1 MQNLPKGKIEK
12 KSIYVRSQSERC
24 RTINL
29 LSFQISAFFLDKNE
43 TIVLCFEK
51 CLDAILSENF
61 LCSGMHFSEKW
72 QSTFQNSFD
81 TKKKIIKFSG
91 SRPSFQ
97 ERNYRL
103 IYFFFRSDVLFCFIL
118 FLLAISVGY
127 MGNHCLTNAPKTS
140 EDSDAQEA
148 TSLILTAV
156 FVLGQASGS
165 FFSLFV
171 IRAI

>member
-12 KSIYVRSQSERC
+12 KSIYVRSSSERC

-29 LSFQISAFFLDKNE
+29 LSFQISVFFLDLNE

-81 TKKKIIKFSG
+81 TKKIIKFSG

-103 IYFFFRSDVLFCFIL
+103 ICFFLGPTFYFALYYFYWQYPW
-118 FLLAISVGY
+118 AIW
-127 MGNHCLTNAPKTS
+127 
-140 EDSDAQEA
+140 A
-148 TSLILTAV
+148 TIA
-156 FVLGQASGS
+156 
-165 FFSLFV
+165 
-171 IRAI
+171 

>member
-1 MQNLPKGKIEK
+1 MSILSNLSQMQNLPKGKIEK
-12 KSIYVRSQSERC
+12 KSIYVRSSSERC

-29 LSFQISAFFLDKNE
+29 LSFQISIFFLDLNE

-61 LCSGMHFSEKW
+61 LCSGMHFSEKQ

-81 TKKKIIKFSG
+81 TKKIIKFSG

-103 IYFFFRSDVLFCFIL
+103 IYFFLQVRRFIL
-118 FLLAISVGY
+118 LYTISI
-127 MGNHCLTNAPKTS
+127 GNIRGLY
-140 EDSDAQEA
+140 
-148 TSLILTAV
+148 
-156 FVLGQASGS
+156 GQPLPNKRS
-165 FFSLFV
+165 
-171 IRAI
+171 

>member
-1 MQNLPKGKIEK
+1 MLWKVPWRNIVWKFLVQRHALFWE
-12 KSIYVRSQSERC
+12 VA
-24 RTINL
+24 IN
-29 LSFQISAFFLDKNE
+29 ISKF
-43 TIVLCFEK
+43 IRY
-51 CLDAILSENF
+51 
-61 LCSGMHFSEKW
+61 
-72 QSTFQNSFD
+72 
-81 TKKKIIKFSG
+81 KKIIKFSG

-171 IRAI
+171 IRAIWIFLWHIVLKSMARHFKNE

>member
-1 MQNLPKGKIEK
+1 MKPLFYALKSALTQYCLKISCAAACTFLRSSNQHFK
-12 KSIYVRSQSERC
+12 IHSIQ
-24 RTINL
+24 
-29 LSFQISAFFLDKNE
+29 
-43 TIVLCFEK
+43 
-51 CLDAILSENF
+51 
-61 LCSGMHFSEKW
+61 
-72 QSTFQNSFD
+72 
-81 TKKKIIKFSG
+81 KKIIKFSG